1 MSPGKLAGMSTP
13 CVLAIECATD
23 LCSVAVLRAGQTWQ
37 LQEQQRD
44 KHSETLLP
52 LINDVLAK
60 SGCKRAALTHIA
72 AGVGPGSFTG
82 VRTAVSVAQGLAL
95 GMGLPLYGVVSLE
108 ALALAVSVEQ
118 PVRLLV
124 ALDAR
129 MHEVYAAIYEANT
142 ELQTVSVIQAPV
154 VLPPAQ
160 LASWRNTGIQVAIGN
175 VRAIYANE
183 LEDLNLPW
191 QDALPQARHVAQ
203 LAATRIAAG
212 AMSAITQCQPLYV
225 RNRVAATIAERLSE
239 GLAA

>member
-1 MSPGKLAGMSTP
+1 MSTP
-13 CVLAIECATD
+13 CILAIECATD

-37 LQEQQRD
+37 LQEQQHD

-52 LINDVLAK
+52 LINDVLAE
-60 SGCKRAALTHIA
+60 SGCELAALTHIA

-118 PVRLLV
+118 PVRVLV

-129 MHEVYAAIYEANT
+129 MHEVYAAIYDVDAG
-142 ELQTVSVIQAPV
+142 LQTISVIQAPV

-160 LASWRNTGIQVAIGN
+160 LASWCNTRIQAGVGN
-175 VRAIYANE
+175 AHAIYANE
-183 LEDLNLPW
+183 LEALDLPW
-191 QDALPQARHVAQ
+191 KDALPQARHVAQ
-203 LAATRIAAG
+203 LAAARIAAG
-212 AMSAITQCQPLYV
+212 AVSAIMQCQPLYV
-225 RNRVAATIAERLSE
+225 RNRVAVTIAERLRQ